1 MFGPVSEGMRLFRS
15 QSTVAV
21 IGYTSNPH
29 RVVKKVTQFLQD
41 EGNQVTGINPKLAE
55 LNGESPIPVKAKL
68 ADLDKPVD
76 IIQIFR
82 RNEALPEIAEE
93 ILALKWTPKLVW
105 CQQGV
110 YDVVFQKRLEAE
122 GISVVMDACPYAL
135 RSYL

>member
-21 IGYTSNPH
+21 IGYSSNPH
-29 RVVKKVTQFLQD
+29 RVVQKVTQFLQE
-41 EGNQVTGINPKLAE
+41 EGNHVQGINPNLAG
-55 LNGESPIPVKAKL
+55 LNGQSPIPVKASL
-68 ADLDKPVD
+68 ADLEGPVD

-82 RNEALPEIAEE
+82 RNDALPEIADE
-93 ILALKWTPKLVW
+93 ILSLHWQPKLVW

-122 GISVVMDACPYAL
+122 GIPVVMDACPYAL